1 MSGSKR
7 VEFGGEHAE
16 TPRQTMSS
24 TETPAPGGAM
34 LDYSLLA
41 DDRLRL
47 VLEPELLPLIENWLP
62 RIPLEPATGAA
73 IEESGALIRIG
84 CSGADA
90 ADRLPPT
97 PAGEPTLRLG
107 SATVWVD
114 PVAERVELR
123 GTDPRVRGQVDLARR
138 HALLSPPNP
147 DADVIVAAN
156 LYSMMTVVAAL
167 LLGRIGRTPIHA
179 GAVVAPGGGALL
191 LAGDARSGKSTT
203 CINLITAGWDYLS
216 DDQVVLSRAA
226 GTGRVAA
233 EGWPRT
239 FHLDEGWERGVST
252 GVRRDF
258 DPTRLGPGRW
268 RRSAPIDGILFPI
281 VRAEQPTA
289 LTPIPASDALA
300 RLIRQTP
307 WLMVDPARGPAL
319 LALLSAVASTPAYE
333 LSLGLDTYKDPERL
347 SRCIAD
353 R

>member
-1 MSGSKR
+1 M
-7 VEFGGEHAE
+7 VE
-16 TPRQTMSS
+16 
-24 TETPAPGGAM
+24 
-34 LDYSLLA
+34 YSLLA

-62 RIPLEPATGAA
+62 RIPLEPSIGITAA
-73 IEESGALIRIG
+73 MEGRYDGSDGYALIRIR
-84 CSGADA
+84 CAPEDSGEDM
-90 ADRLPPT
+90 RPE

-114 PVAERVELR
+114 PNEEMVMLR
-123 GTDPRVRGQVDLARR
+123 GTDPRVHGQVDLARR
-138 HALLSPPNP
+138 RALLSPPRT

-156 LYSMMTVVAAL
+156 LYSMMTVAAAL

-179 GAVVAPGGGALL
+179 GAVVTPGGGALL
-191 LAGDARSGKSTT
+191 LAGDAKAGKSTT

-216 DDQVVLSRAA
+216 DDQVVLSRTADSSRI
-226 GTGRVAA
+226 TA

-258 DPTRLGPGRW
+258 DPVRLGPGRW
-268 RRSAPIDGILFPI
+268 RRSAPVDGVLFPV

-289 LTPIPASDALA
+289 VTPIASSDALA

-319 LALLSAVASTPAYE
+319 LALLSAVASTPTYE

-347 SRCIAD
+347 SRCIES